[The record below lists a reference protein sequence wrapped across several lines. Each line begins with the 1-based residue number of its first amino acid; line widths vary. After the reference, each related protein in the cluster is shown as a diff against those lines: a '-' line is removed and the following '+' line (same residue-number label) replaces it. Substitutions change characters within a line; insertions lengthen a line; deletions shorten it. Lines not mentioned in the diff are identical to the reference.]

1 MKAPYFVE
9 ILARNGDVLHRHKVS
24 ELPIRIGRSYDNE
37 IILDDAHSAA
47 SHAIVETDQ
56 HNQVVLRDLGSK
68 NGTVFKGRRQSSI
81 TLDGNTIVRLGHTR
95 LRVRPSDFPV
105 APEIADTTMHSW
117 EGATPATI
125 GLVLIAVFSLLETW
139 LSDVEPFALIR
150 YLLVLASSLAAGLLW
165 AGVWAL
171 ANRLFGSHARMG
183 RHLFILG
190 GALAVVG
197 VWRAGSAVLAYAWS
211 AESLTRYGNL
221 VTLGIACAM
230 IFFHLI
236 TIKPHHP
243 RRFLIAATV
252 MLLAGSGLV
261 VLSNLQGTGRAADE
275 LYMSVLLPPD
285 VRYSDNRSVDQFMAN
300 AAKLKAGADAARAH
314 AVKDGADG
322 DDGEEDDSS
331 GD

>member
-1 MKAPYFVE
+1 MKAPYFIE
-9 ILARNGDVLHRHKVS
+9 ILARNGDVLHRHKVAQ
-24 ELPIRIGRSYDNE
+24 LPIRLGRSYDND

-47 SHAIVETDQ
+47 SHALIDRDE

-68 NGTVFKGRRQSSI
+68 NGIVHKGRKQTSL
-81 TLDGNTIVRLGHTR
+81 TLDGDAVVRLGHTR
-95 LRVRPSDFPV
+95 LRVRGADFPV
-105 APEIADTTMHSW
+105 APEIADTTMHGW

-125 GLVLIAVFSLLETW
+125 GLVLIALFSCFETW
-139 LSDVEPFALIR
+139 LTDVEPFALIR

-171 ANRLFGSHARMG
+171 ANRLFGTHARLG

-197 VWRAGSAVLAYAWS
+197 LWRIGSAVLAYAWS

-243 RRFLIAATV
+243 RRFLITATV
-252 MLLAGSGLV
+252 MLVAGSALM
-261 VLSNLQGTGRAADE
+261 VLSNLQSTGRAADE
-275 LYMSVLLPPD
+275 LYMSVLLPPE
-285 VRYSDNRSVDQFMAN
+285 VRQSADRGVDQFMAD
-300 AAKLKAGADAARAH
+300 AAKLKAGADAARSQT
-314 AVKDGADG
+314 VKDGAVDN
-322 DDGEEDDSS
+322 DEDDDS
-331 GD
+331 GGAE